1 MKEICV
7 CVSICVCVRE
17 GSTYILSTINAGD
30 SPSDDVCKRK
40 FKVVV
45 NRKDMIMGKENVS
58 TKNQPKR
65 EETLLKYASSL
76 YFYV

>member
-1 MKEICV
+1 MCV
-7 CVSICVCVRE
+7 YEKE

-45 NRKDMIMGKENVS
+45 VNRKDMISEKKIFFVQKTNFYEHEN
-58 TKNQPKR
+58 NRFQ
-65 EETLLKYASSL
+65 
-76 YFYV
+76 

>member
-1 MKEICV
+1 MCEYYV
-7 CVSICVCVRE
+7 YVWENE

-45 NRKDMIMGKENVS
+45 DRKDMIMGKENVS
-58 TKNQPKR
+58 TKNEPKR
-65 EETLLKYASSL
+65 EETFLKYTSSC
-76 YFYV
+76 YFHA

>member
-1 MKEICV
+1 MYPKSERSCV
-7 CVSICVCVRE
+7 WAYRNCVSIYVCEKE

-45 NRKDMIMGKENVS
+45 VNRKDMISEKKIFFVQKTN
-58 TKNQPKR
+58 
-65 EETLLKYASSL
+65 
-76 YFYV
+76 F

>member
-1 MKEICV
+1 MCLGIKKLCECM
-7 CVSICVCVRE
+7 CEKE

-45 NRKDMIMGKENVS
+45 VDRKDMITEINICA
-58 TKNQPKR
+58 KNQ
-65 EETLLKYASSL
+65 
-76 YFYV
+76 F